1 MLRESLQNF
10 NSRRENL
17 AALSRQPF
25 DLLVVGGGIHGA
37 AFAYLAALNGF
48 RTILLE
54 NADFAQGTSSRSS
67 KMLHGGL
74 RYLEHFDFAQVFEG
88 VKAREDLFR
97 IANHL
102 CHPTQFLLPIKKKDW
117 WFKLKVQIGL
127 KLYEFFLRD
136 KSRRAQW
143 VDTSSDFF
151 EPFGASKD
159 NYAGGFLYSDGI
171 MDDTR
176 LVLDTLIAAR
186 QEGAFCINHV
196 EIESLVQNQS
206 GTIRVKWRDKLS
218 DLAFGSFEV
227 GGVVNC
233 AGPWV
238 HSVGNMPALK
248 SLRYSFRL
256 SRGSHLLF
264 NKKWNK
270 PSVILPLEEYGRYYF
285 VWPHQAGTLVGTT
298 EREVGTAPL
307 NAEPSKEEI
316 QEILGNVAKDLPDS
330 GLDRA
335 SLHSAYAG
343 IRTLPVASTNSGS
356 TGALSRKHRWF
367 YEGGILSLVGGK
379 FTTAFRTAAEG
390 LKIIAR
396 MVDLQERPVKFS
408 NRLLPGAGDLKK
420 ETEEFRALALSR
432 GIPNC
437 LIERV
442 ITRLGTKVNSFI
454 ASDDFSWF
462 ENIADVCLRGEVEFA
477 VKVEQAE
484 TLDDLIS
491 RRLGLELIP
500 GHGLEAIDKIGAIF
514 SNLKPDVDIE
524 SQIAQ
529 YKAKIEQINALLD
542 MSNS

>member
-10 NSRRENL
+10 NSRRENI

-48 RTILLE
+48 RTVLLE

-74 RYLEHFDFAQVFEG
+74 RYLEHFDFGQVFEG

-102 CHPTQFLLPIKKKDW
+102 CHPTQFLLPIKKGDW
-117 WFKLKVQIGL
+117 WYKFKVQIGL
-127 KLYEFFLRD
+127 KLYELFLRD
-136 KSRRAQW
+136 KARRSQW
-143 VDTSSDFF
+143 ISASSNQFD
-151 EPFGASKD
+151 PFGAARD
-159 NYAGGFLYSDGI
+159 NYIGGFLYSDGI

-176 LVLDTLIAAR
+176 LVLDTLIASR
-186 QEGAFCINHV
+186 QEGALCLNHV

-206 GTIRVKWRDKLS
+206 GSIRVKWRDKLS

-238 HSVGNMPALK
+238 HGVGNMPALK

-264 NKKWNK
+264 SKKWTK
-270 PSVILPLEEYGRYYF
+270 PSVILPLQEYGRYYF
-285 VWPHQAGTLVGTT
+285 VWPHQGGTLVGTT
-298 EREVGTAPL
+298 EREVGNAPL
-307 NAEPSKEEI
+307 NAEPSQEEI
-316 QEILGNVAKDLPDS
+316 QEILGNLARDLPAS
-330 GLDRA
+330 GLDR
-335 SLHSAYAG
+335 STLHSAYAG
-343 IRTLPVASTNSGS
+343 IRTLPVASTSS
-356 TGALSRKHRWF
+356 AATGALSRKHRWF

-390 LKIIAR
+390 LKVIAR
-396 MVDLQERPVKFS
+396 MADLKERPVKFS
-408 NRLLPGAGDLKK
+408 DRLLPGAGDIEK
-420 ETEEFRALALSR
+420 ESQEFRKLAE
-432 GIPNC
+432 GQGVPNH
-437 LIERV
+437 LINRV
-442 ITRLGTKVNSFI
+442 INRLGTKVNSFI
-454 ASDDFSWF
+454 ATDDLSWF
-462 ENIADVCLRGEVEFA
+462 ESISDVCLRGEVEFA
-477 VKVEQAE
+477 VRVEQAE
-484 TLDDLIS
+484 TLDDLIC

-500 GHGLEAIDKIGAIF
+500 GHGLDAIDKIGAIF
-514 SNLKPDVDIE
+514 
-524 SQIAQ
+524 
-529 YKAKIEQINALLD
+529 
-542 MSNS
+542 